1 VRVFNL
7 KDLFIFMVTVPV
19 KKSQQQEEQV
29 PVLTWDEYQ
38 QMRHQFETIKEQE
51 YQHFRKVIATLN
63 PKPPEDIF
71 DLLDRMMSMSEKLTK
86 TSGSGSA
93 DIINMI
99 FSFMKALSSLD
110 PNAIGEVFK
119 RVGELLSTSK
129 QQQQAQQT

>member
-1 VRVFNL
+1 
-7 KDLFIFMVTVPV
+7 MVAVPV
-19 KKSQQQEEQV
+19 KKSHQQQEEV
-29 PVLTWDEYQ
+29 TPVLTWDEYQ
-38 QMRHQFETIKEQE
+38 QMRHQFEVIKEQE

-86 TSGSGSA
+86 TSGSSSA

-99 FSFMKALSSLD
+99 FSFIKALSSLD

-129 QQQQAQQT
+129 QQQQQAQQTT

>member
-1 VRVFNL
+1 
-7 KDLFIFMVTVPV
+7 MVAVPV
-19 KKSQQQEEQV
+19 KKPQQQQEEAT

-38 QMRHQFETIKEQE
+38 QMRHQFEAIKEQE

-93 DIINMI
+93 DVVNMI
-99 FSFMKALSSLD
+99 FSFIKALSSLD
-110 PNAIGEVFK
+110 RNALGEVFK
-119 RVGELLSTSK
+119 RVGELLSAGK
-129 QQQQAQQT
+129 QQQAQQTS